1 MGSSFEVLGFIV
13 VEEEDP
19 VKDKMIELTRE
30 DMASLVEVSQS
41 LVECLT
47 WTNAAQSLYII
58 KTRINHRI

>member
-47 WTNAAQSLYII
+47 WTNAAHSLYII